1 MPNIKKEVKEFFNKM
16 NNMDNYYLET
26 PCCKATD
33 IMCYLTADFNSVR
46 AHELE
51 AERHFEWYHADAF
64 PEVYCN
70 ECGAEINW
78 DKLKVTDKLLLD

>member
-1 MPNIKKEVKEFFNKM
+1 MAKE
-16 NNMDNYYLET
+16 DNYYLET
-26 PCCKATD
+26 PCCKTTD
-33 IMCYLTADFNSVR
+33 IMCYLTADFNDIR

-51 AERHFEWYHADAF
+51 AERHFGWNHSDAF

-70 ECGAEINW
+70 ECVAEINR